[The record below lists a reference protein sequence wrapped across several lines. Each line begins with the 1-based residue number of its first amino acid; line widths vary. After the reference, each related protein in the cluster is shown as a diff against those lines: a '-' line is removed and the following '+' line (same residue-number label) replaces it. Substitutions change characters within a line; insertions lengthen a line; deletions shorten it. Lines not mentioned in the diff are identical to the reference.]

1 MVRTETP
8 DSGKLEG
15 AIEAI
20 AAQADR
26 AGEIIRRIRNL
37 VTKRELEQSTV
48 NLNDIVREIVEME
61 KAEASQNNIT
71 VQTELAEDMPLVLAD
86 KIEIEQVVLNL
97 VRNAFDAMS
106 DTAVGER
113 KLTIRTSRLRS
124 DSIELAVCDTG
135 QGLPAEDAEKL
146 FDSFFTTKPDGL
158 GIGLSLSRSIIK
170 AHGGRLWAEPNPDC
184 GATFR
189 FTLPLKGG

>member
-1 MVRTETP
+1 MCIR
-8 DSGKLEG
+8 DS
-15 AIEAI
+15 
-20 AAQADR
+20 
-26 AGEIIRRIRNL
+26 
-37 VTKRELEQSTV
+37 
-48 NLNDIVREIVEME
+48 
-61 KAEASQNNIT
+61 